1 MLVYVR
7 LQLRD
12 VKFNVMFYSE
22 ILMMVDIFMMT
33 K

>member
-22 ILMMVDIFMMT
+22 ILMVVDIFMMT